1 MKNKT
6 YEYQTT
12 ILGLDGITEE
22 DYSVLLE
29 VVSFAGQKALGP
41 KADSDADC
49 YGYTEIEWSTD
60 DDISWMGSHQIQMM
74 EEWLSIE
81 HQEYLEDC
89 YN

>member
-12 ILGLDGITEE
+12 ILSLDRTTEE

-29 VVSFAGQKALGP
+29 VVSFTSGP
-41 KADSDADC
+41 EA
-49 YGYTEIEWSTD
+49 EIKWCTD
-60 DDISWMGSHQIQMM
+60 DDISWMGSHQLQKM

-81 HQEYLEDC
+81 HQEYIEGRHH
-89 YN
+89 